1 MTALILVV
9 RFVRCLVAA
18 NFGGGGGGG
27 NDVLVGDSFKSS
39 CAVLDDMGGATAAAG
54 GVAPGGVAPPLTSFY
69 DAAVT
74 SSSSQCDVTRSN
86 GLTSSF
92 GFTQE
97 QVACVCEV
105 RARVCGY
112 TPQVSNENV
121 DCWDFNRPFYHKF
134 TVENLPVKKI

>member
-18 NFGGGGGGG
+18 NFGGGGG

-74 SSSSQCDVTRSN
+74 SSSQCDVTRSN

-121 DCWDFNRPFYHKF
+121 DSWDFN
-134 TVENLPVKKI
+134 